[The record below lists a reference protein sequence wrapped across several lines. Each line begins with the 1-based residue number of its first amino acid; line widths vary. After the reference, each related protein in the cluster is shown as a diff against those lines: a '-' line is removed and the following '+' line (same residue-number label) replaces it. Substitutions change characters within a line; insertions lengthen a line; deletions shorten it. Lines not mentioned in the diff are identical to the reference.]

1 MILDE
6 RGRWFAFFFLD
17 RLRGGKVRKYY
28 DEIRKGYREGTSRK
42 ATDDKIQAIIKHAAR
57 TTALYHNYAGD
68 TPLSG
73 MPVVNKDTYRGQ
85 YDAFL
90 SGEYRDA
97 KGSRVMSTSGS
108 TGTPLQVIQ
117 DRDKIA
123 HDTAD
128 GIFFGAMAGYYIG
141 MKMGF
146 LRVWVHN
153 VKKSALRLFAENMIM
168 VDTSNL
174 GDAEIEKMLNM
185 FKWKKVK
192 CLIGYASSLGEISR
206 YIDKYNVDTSKFS
219 IRSIIPISESMPSVV
234 RERLHEQFSCPVQ
247 AWYSNEENGIM
258 GIQSANG
265 TSYYID
271 SENFHIEILKMD
283 SDEPCEDGELG
294 RIVITDLRNR
304 AMPIIRYDTGDLAK
318 AKHEICGD
326 RYRLFL
332 TEIYGRRSDT
342 IYDTK
347 GNALTPFII
356 TNNLW
361 DVPGLLQYRFI
372 QETET
377 EYTLELN
384 GDPEKMDVEDILG
397 RIRPYFGENA
407 TIRTVFV
414 DEIPVLASGK
424 RKYIENRCASLKR

>member
-17 RLRGGKVRKYY
+17 ALRGGRVRQYY
-28 DEIRKGYREGTSRK
+28 DEIRRGYRQGTSTK
-42 ATDDKIQAIIKHAAR
+42 ETEAKIRSIISHAVR
-57 TTALYHNYAGD
+57 TTEYYHDYPGD
-68 TPLSG
+68 TPLDK
-73 MPVVNKDTYRGQ
+73 MPVVNKDTYRGS

-97 KGSRVMSTSGS
+97 KGSRTMSTSGS
-108 TGTPLQVIQ
+108 TGTPLTIIQ
-117 DRDKIA
+117 DKDKVD

-168 VDTSNL
+168 VDTSVL
-174 GDAEIEKMLNM
+174 GDAEIAKMLDM
-185 FKWKKVK
+185 FRRRKVK

-206 YIDKYNVDTSKFS
+206 YIDRHHVDTSRFS

-234 RERLHEQFSCPVQ
+234 RQRLSEQFSCPVQ

-265 TSYYID
+265 TAYYID

-283 SDEPCEDGELG
+283 ADEPAKDGELG

-318 AKHEICGD
+318 AKHEIRGD

-342 IYDTK
+342 IYDTAGK
-347 GNALTPFII
+347 ALTPFVI

-372 QETET
+372 QETENT
-377 EYTLELN
+377 YTLELN
-384 GDPEKMDVEDILG
+384 GDPEKMDVEDIVG

-407 TIRTVFV
+407 DIRTVFV

-424 RKYIENRCASLKR
+424 RKYIENRCASRK

>member
-1 MILDE
+1 MD
-6 RGRWFAFFFLD
+6 
-17 RLRGGKVRKYY
+17 
-28 DEIRKGYREGTSRK
+28 
-42 ATDDKIQAIIKHAAR
+42 
-57 TTALYHNYAGD
+57 
-68 TPLSG
+68 
-73 MPVVNKDTYRGQ
+73 
-85 YDAFL
+85 
-90 SGEYRDA
+90 
-97 KGSRVMSTSGS
+97 TSG
-108 TGTPLQVIQ
+108 
-117 DRDKIA
+117 
-123 HDTAD
+123 
-128 GIFFGAMAGYYIG
+128 
-141 MKMGF
+141 
-146 LRVWVHN
+146 
-153 VKKSALRLFAENMIM
+153 FA
-168 VDTSNL
+168 
-174 GDAEIEKMLNM
+174 
-185 FKWKKVK
+185 
-192 CLIGYASSLGEISR
+192 
-206 YIDKYNVDTSKFS
+206 

-318 AKHEICGD
+318 AKHEIRGD

-407 TIRTVFV
+407 VITTVFV

-424 RKYIENRCASLKR
+424 RKYIENRCESLKR